1 VAMPCSSESFRM
13 VLLYRSALVPRI
25 NLLMA
30 IKAR

>member
-1 VAMPCSSESFRM
+1 M
-13 VLLYRSALVPRI
+13 VLLYRIAPVPRI